1 MLNKNVRPKGHLNG
15 WVMETH
21 KRTLARTVSYRVI
34 ATLITAYFTGLT
46 TAVLLHILLTLVH
59 YLMERVWLKIE
70 WGKIK

>member
-1 MLNKNVRPKGHLNG
+1 
-15 WVMETH
+15 METH
-21 KRTLARTVSYRVI
+21 KRTLARAVSYRVI

-59 YLMERVWLKIE
+59 YVMERLWLKIE